1 MDTRSKIRS
10 GIFFGSAMAVFYIL
24 SHLITADQWTIRS
37 VFFTVISGL
46 AGGLVAG
53 FLFGWILGAF
63 VNSKQVEQ
71 STQITPD
78 DDETILFGS
87 QANHLRGI
95 ESIGG
100 KLYLT
105 NKRLV
110 FKSHNFNF
118 KNEML
123 SIARTDI
130 VSIGT
135 FKSLGLIANGLSVT
149 LKDHKTEKFIVNRP
163 DEWTNWFN

>member
-1 MDTRSKIRS
+1 MDKQSKIRT
-10 GIFFGSAMAVFYIL
+10 GIYFGGAMAVFYIL
-24 SHLITADQWTIRS
+24 SHLITADQWSVRS

-63 VNSKQVEQ
+63 INSKQVEQ
-71 STQITPD
+71 STQIKTE

-95 ESIGG
+95 EAVGG

-123 SIARTDI
+123 SIPRSDI
-130 VSIGT
+130 VSLGS
-135 FKSLGLIANGLSVT
+135 FKSLGFISNGLSVT
-149 LKDHKTEKFIVNRP
+149 LRDQKTEKFIVDRP
-163 DEWTNWFN
+163 QDWMGWFS